1 MVQCVRFPVWWIG
14 FLHDETPGANLT
26 NLTGYNMGFAWGV
39 SSPLASNAFTLQ
51 LWNVFQ
57 GQECARRKGRL
68 QKVEGLHPTG
78 TRVDAEK
85 SAVICGVT
93 S

>member
-1 MVQCVRFPVWWIG
+1 MVQSVRFPVWWLG

-26 NLTGYNMGFAWGV
+26 HLTSCNMGFAWGV
-39 SSPLASNAFTLQ
+39 LSPLASNAFTFW

-57 GQECARRKGRL
+57 GQEHARRKGFL

-78 TRVDAEK
+78 TRVDARK
-85 SAVICGVT
+85 AS
-93 S
+93 